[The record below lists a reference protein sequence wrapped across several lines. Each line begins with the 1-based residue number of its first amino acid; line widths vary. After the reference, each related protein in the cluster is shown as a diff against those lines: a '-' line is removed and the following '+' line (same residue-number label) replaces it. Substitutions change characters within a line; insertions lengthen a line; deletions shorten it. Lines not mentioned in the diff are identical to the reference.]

1 MIVRRSANNPTRT
14 FDIAKNYISKS
25 IQNISL
31 KLKTED
37 GERGKKTP
45 YNYIL
50 DEITQLE
57 EIIND
62 LPPAERTHMEKQKNK
77 IAKELSKLQ
86 RGK

>member
-1 MIVRRSANNPTRT
+1 MENVV
-14 FDIAKNYISKS
+14 
-25 IQNISL
+25 
-31 KLKTED
+31 
-37 GERGKKTP
+37 KKTP

-57 EIIND
+57 ELIND
-62 LPPAERTHMEKQKNK
+62 LPPNERSNLEKQKNK

>member
-1 MIVRRSANNPTRT
+1 MVI
-14 FDIAKNYISKS
+14 
-25 IQNISL
+25 
-31 KLKTED
+31 
-37 GERGKKTP
+37 KTP

-62 LPPAERTHMEKQKNK
+62 LPPTERSNLEKQKNK

>member
-1 MIVRRSANNPTRT
+1 VVR
-14 FDIAKNYISKS
+14 
-25 IQNISL
+25 
-31 KLKTED
+31 
-37 GERGKKTP
+37 KTP

-57 EIIND
+57 ELIND
-62 LPPAERTHMEKQKNK
+62 LPPNERSNLEKQKNK

>member
-1 MIVRRSANNPTRT
+1 MENVVI
-14 FDIAKNYISKS
+14 
-25 IQNISL
+25 
-31 KLKTED
+31 
-37 GERGKKTP
+37 KTP

-57 EIIND
+57 EIIED
-62 LPPAERTHMEKQKNK
+62 LPPTERTHMEKQKNK